1 MKLEG
6 LFGFRTDL
14 EGEFVE
20 DSLVRDVICSRQYSR
35 LKLAGEANRI
45 HGSTEAAVH
54 KYSTIVYNCS
64 HSSITVFIIAKISI

>member
-20 DSLVRDVICSRQYSR
+20 DSLVRDVICSRQHSR
-35 LKLAGEANRI
+35 IKLAGEAHRV
-45 HGSTEAAVH
+45 HGSTEAAIH
-54 KYSTIVYNCS
+54 KYCTI
-64 HSSITVFIIAKISI
+64 I